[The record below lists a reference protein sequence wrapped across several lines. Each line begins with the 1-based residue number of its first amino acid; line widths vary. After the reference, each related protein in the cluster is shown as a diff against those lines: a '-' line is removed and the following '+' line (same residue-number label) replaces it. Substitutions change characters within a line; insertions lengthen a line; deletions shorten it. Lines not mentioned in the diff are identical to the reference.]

1 MLKRIEY
8 EKENNKQGSS
18 NMKINN
24 ETIMRQCEKLALE
37 IRKVKESKDVSAW
50 RLRRLEKSLYNLA
63 SRL

>member
-1 MLKRIEY
+1 M
-8 EKENNKQGSS
+8 NNKQGSS

-24 ETIMRQCEKLALE
+24 ETIMRQCEKLVLE
-37 IRKVKESKDVSAW
+37 IRKVKESKDVASAW